1 MTTAAATPPGR
12 RRFAWRDGLGYALVA
27 GAVWLG
33 WEVVKAPLASRAA
46 PALAVR
52 VAPASPEVL
61 RRAAES
67 ELLAER
73 HENARDLAAE
83 SLARGPFNARA
94 LRVRGLAEARLG
106 SVDRAD
112 EMLTLAGNWSL
123 RDDPAHAWLIENR
136 LRRGDYGS
144 AFAHADT
151 LARRRP
157 DMYPAIFRLFTT
169 AAARDPRAFPVV
181 TRLMAANPPWRAA
194 YIDHLLRDPAGPP
207 IIGGLAIALQGTAA
221 PFDTTE
227 LQQVY
232 DRWLAEHRYAGVRQL
247 RARLQPASSDP
258 YLQNGNF
265 STDVDEQLQ
274 PFGWALGVGPGISAS
289 VVEDDLRPGNMA
301 FRLNYDGFATGVLN
315 RQLLVLAPG
324 SYVLAGRWRAETPQ
338 AEMPFEWE
346 VVCAESGTRAA
357 LRQARLGADSANWR
371 PFTASFTI
379 PRENCSAQWL
389 QLAAIPGDRRTT
401 IAAWFDD
408 LRIRPSADARTTDP
422 SSGRRSADSTTVR

>member
-73 HENARDLAAE
+73 HENARALAAD

-94 LRVRGLAEARLG
+94 LRVRGLAEAELG

-157 DMYPAIFRLFTT
+157 DMYPAVFRLFTI
-169 AAARDPRAFPVV
+169 ASAHDPRAFPVV
-181 TRLMAANPPWRAA
+181 TRLMAANPPWRPA
-194 YIDHLLRDPAGPP
+194 YIDHLLRDPAGPS
-207 IIGGLAIALQGTAA
+207 IIGGLAIALQGTDA
-221 PFDTTE
+221 PFNRTE
-227 LQQVY
+227 LQQLY
-232 DRWLAEHRYAGVRQL
+232 DRWLAERRFAGVRQL

-258 YLQNGNF
+258 YLQNGDF
-265 STDVDEQLQ
+265 SIDPDEQLQ
-274 PFGWALGVGPGISAS
+274 PFGWALGMGPGISAAM
-289 VVEDDLRPGNMA
+289 VEDDLRQGNTA
-301 FRLNYDGFATGVLN
+301 FRLNYDGFAAGVFN

-324 SYVLAGRWRAETPQ
+324 AYVLTGRWRAETPQ
-338 AEMPFEWE
+338 AEMPLEWQ
-346 VVCAESGTRAA
+346 VVCAESGARAE
-357 LRQARLGADSANWR
+357 LRQGRLGADAADWR
-371 PFTASFTI
+371 PFTASFAI

-389 QLAAIPGDRRTT
+389 QLAAVPGDRRTT

-408 LRIRPSADARTTDP
+408 LRIRPSGRANDS
-422 SSGRRSADSTTVR
+422 SSGPRRAVQTTLR